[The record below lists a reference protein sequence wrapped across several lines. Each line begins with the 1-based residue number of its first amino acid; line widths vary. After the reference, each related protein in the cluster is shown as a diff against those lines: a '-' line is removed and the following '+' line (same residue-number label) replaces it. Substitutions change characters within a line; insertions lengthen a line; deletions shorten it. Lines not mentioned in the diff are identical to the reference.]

1 MVDIVERG
9 SPAYFSKIKKGD
21 ILVAVQGTKV
31 TSLSHASKLL
41 KSSFKRFTIR
51 IERKRCLINHQ
62 VRKNKINSHYRDINR
77 VSFWHFKFQEPPQEI
92 EVTAEKVRSTPQG
105 SPAGVRRRLISDFD
119 QAQLLLP
126 VSDQ

>member
-1 MVDIVERG
+1 VLLFILNNLIAGLQVMVDIVERG

-62 VRKNKINSHYRDINR
+62 VRKNKI
-77 VSFWHFKFQEPPQEI
+77 K
-92 EVTAEKVRSTPQG
+92 VT
-105 SPAGVRRRLISDFD
+105 L
-119 QAQLLLP
+119 
-126 VSDQ
+126 